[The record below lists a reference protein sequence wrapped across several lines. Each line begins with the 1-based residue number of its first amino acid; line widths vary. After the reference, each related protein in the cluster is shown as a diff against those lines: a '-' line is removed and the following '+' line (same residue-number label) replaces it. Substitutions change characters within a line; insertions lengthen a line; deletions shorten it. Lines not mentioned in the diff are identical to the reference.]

1 VVEFR
6 TGEFVSKMDFLSDY
20 DEQMSAG
27 DTYDINFGKR
37 IQRTGKI
44 FSYTFW
50 RTEVAGEIFWSVQGN
65 KPDGSAWVVTK
76 YFGPREEGKRY
87 QQEVI
92 LHHPVEKKIKMYYMA
107 SCTEGMNCI
116 NISRQIIH
124 HFKNANNSFNFE
136 FRLLKLKRRPYPKRM
151 LFDD

>member
-1 VVEFR
+1 
-6 TGEFVSKMDFLSDY
+6 MDFLSDY

-92 LHHPVEKKIKMYYMA
+92 LHHPVEKKIKM
-107 SCTEGMNCI
+107 
-116 NISRQIIH
+116 QIIH